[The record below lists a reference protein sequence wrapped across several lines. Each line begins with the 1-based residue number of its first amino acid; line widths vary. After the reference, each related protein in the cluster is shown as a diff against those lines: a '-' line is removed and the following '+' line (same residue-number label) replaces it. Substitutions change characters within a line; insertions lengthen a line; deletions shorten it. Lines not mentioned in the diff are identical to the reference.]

1 MKQSLQMKMGQSLAM
16 TPQLQQAIR
25 LLQLSTLELQGE
37 IQEALESNPM
47 LEVQEDD
54 GSAPDASDAAGDADA
69 VEAREAREDAAGD
82 EAGGREERDAREERA
97 AEDARDAQ
105 DGTSDAADADDP
117 WETDAL
123 DATLAEFDA
132 SAEEFDRTMAG
143 MEEFEASAPEHD
155 ASGDADGD
163 VMPDELPV
171 DSAWEDVYEP
181 AQSSS
186 GSGDGE
192 SRDFTEFHNPGVSSI
207 QDHLNEQIRFAPLT
221 ARDQA
226 IAETIIDAVDN
237 NGYLCDDV
245 GSLIEGLNRDLGPRE
260 ERIDLEEFESVLHLV
275 QNLEPAG
282 CAARDAAECMAI
294 QLAQMPP
301 SDTVLHA
308 KAIAKDHLALLA
320 QHDFARLRRLL
331 KIDDEALQDAIRL
344 IRSLNP
350 RPGRQLV
357 NDHDQYVVPDVFVKK
372 VKGVWRVELNPDIAP
387 KLGIN
392 ALYAGMVKRA
402 DKSDD
407 NAFMKNNLQ
416 EARWFIK
423 SLQSR
428 NETLLRVG
436 TAIVERQRAFLEYG
450 DEAMKPLVLRDIAEQ
465 LSLHESTIS
474 RVTTQKYIHTPR
486 GIFEFK
492 YFFSSHVST
501 ANGGECSATA
511 IRAMIRK
518 FIAREDATRPL
529 SDSRIA
535 STLVAEG
542 IQVARRTV
550 AKYRESM
557 AIPPSNER
565 KRLN

>member
-1 MKQSLQMKMGQSLAM
+1 MKQSLQIKMGQSLAM
-16 TPQLQQAIR
+16 TPQLQQAIK
-25 LLQLSTLELQGE
+25 LLQLSTLELQSE

-47 LEVQEDD
+47 LEMQEED
-54 GSAPDASDAAGDADA
+54 GGEPREGDAGGGEASASDGPAD
-69 VEAREAREDAAGD
+69 E
-82 EAGGREERDAREERA
+82 GGGSDDIGAREERDASSI
-97 AEDARDAQ
+97 D
-105 DGTSDAADADDP
+105 
-117 WETDAL
+117 
-123 DATLAEFDA
+123 
-132 SAEEFDRTMAG
+132 
-143 MEEFEASAPEHD
+143 
-155 ASGDADGD
+155 SGDT
-163 VMPDELPV
+163 MPEDLPV

-181 AQSSS
+181 AAPSSTGTS
-186 GSGDGE
+186 GSDGE
-192 SRDFTEFHNPGVSSI
+192 TRDFTEFHNAGVTSI
-207 QDHLNEQIRFAPLT
+207 QDHLNEQIRFAPLSET
-221 ARDQA
+221 DQR
-226 IAETIIDAVDN
+226 IAETIIDAIDD
-237 NGYLCDDV
+237 NGYLIDDV
-245 GSLIEGLNRDLGPRE
+245 ESLIEGLNRDVDE
-260 ERIDLEEFESVLHLV
+260 EAGDEARVTPSEFESVLHLV
-275 QNLEPAG
+275 QHLEPAG
-282 CAARDAAECMAI
+282 CGARDASECMSI
-294 QLAQMPP
+294 QLSQMPEGE
-301 SDTVLHA
+301 TVANALRLVG
-308 KAIAKDHLALLA
+308 DHLELLA
-320 QHDFARLRRLL
+320 AHDFPRLRRLL
-331 KIDDEALQDAIRL
+331 KLDDEKLQAAVAL

-357 NDHDQYVVPDVFVKK
+357 NDHDQYIVPDVFVKK

-387 KLGIN
+387 RLGIN
-392 ALYAGMVKRA
+392 SLYAGMVKRA

-407 NAFMKNNLQ
+407 NNFLRNHLQ

-428 NETLLRVG
+428 NETLLRVA
-436 TAIVERQRAFLEYG
+436 TAIVERQRSFLEYG

-518 FIAREDATRPL
+518 FIAAEDTSKPL
-529 SDSRIA
+529 SDSKIA
-535 STLVAEG
+535 GTLVADG

>member
-1 MKQSLQMKMGQSLAM
+1 MKQSLQVKMGQSLAM
-16 TPQLQQAIR
+16 TPQLQQAIK
-25 LLQLSTLELQGE
+25 LLQLSTLELQTE
-37 IQEALESNPM
+37 IQTALESNPM
-47 LEVQEDD
+47 LEMQDEE
-54 GSAPDASDAAGDADA
+54 GAEP
-69 VEAREAREDAAGD
+69 READLANESRETR
-82 EAGGREERDAREERA
+82 EANQEAETAA
-97 AEDARDAQ
+97 AEQSKTASEVELP
-105 DGTSDAADADDP
+105 GENSTPAD
-117 WETDAL
+117 
-123 DATLAEFDA
+123 
-132 SAEEFDRTMAG
+132 
-143 MEEFEASAPEHD
+143 
-155 ASGDADGD
+155 D
-163 VMPDELPV
+163 VMPEDLPV
-171 DSAWEDVYEP
+171 DSAWDDIYDSATP
-181 AQSSS
+181 SSS
-186 GSGDGE
+186 GSGSDGE
-192 SRDFTEFHNPGVSSI
+192 SRDFTEFHNAGIASI

-221 ARDQA
+221 ERDQE
-226 IAETIIDAVDN
+226 IAETIIDAIDN
-237 NGYLCDDV
+237 NGYLLDDV
-245 GSLIEGLNRDLGPRE
+245 DVLLEGLNRDVADPDAMFVL
-260 ERIDLEEFESVLHLV
+260 DEFETVLHLV
-275 QNLEPAG
+275 QHLDPAG
-282 CAARDAAECMAI
+282 CGARDASECMNI
-294 QLAQMPP
+294 QLSQLPASELVTTAMGIV
-301 SDTVLHA
+301 D
-308 KAIAKDHLALLA
+308 KHLDLLA
-320 QHDFARLRRLL
+320 AHDFARLRRLF
-331 KIDDEALQDAIRL
+331 KINEEFLQEAIAL

-357 NDHDQYVVPDVFVKK
+357 NDHDEYIVPDVFVKK

-407 NAFMKNNLQ
+407 NNFMRNHLQ

-428 NETLLRVG
+428 NETLLRVA
-436 TAIVERQRAFLEYG
+436 TAIVERQRSFLEYG

-474 RVTTQKYIHTPR
+474 RVTTHKYIHTPR

-518 FIAREDATRPL
+518 FIAAEDATKPL
-529 SDSRIA
+529 SDSKIA

>member
-1 MKQSLQMKMGQSLAM
+1 MKQSLQIKMGQSLAM
-16 TPQLQQAIR
+16 TPQLQQAIK
-25 LLQLSTLELQGE
+25 LLQLSTLELQTE
-37 IQEALESNPM
+37 IQTALESNPM
-47 LEVQEDD
+47 LEMQDEEGAEPRATDLANE
-54 GSAPDASDAAGDADA
+54 SR
-69 VEAREAREDAAGD
+69 ETREANQ
-82 EAGGREERDAREERA
+82 EADTAA
-97 AEDARDAQ
+97 AEQ
-105 DGTSDAADADDP
+105 KQTSSEVELPGENSSNSD
-117 WETDAL
+117 
-123 DATLAEFDA
+123 
-132 SAEEFDRTMAG
+132 
-143 MEEFEASAPEHD
+143 
-155 ASGDADGD
+155 D
-163 VMPDELPV
+163 VMPEDLPV
-171 DSAWEDVYEP
+171 DSAWDDVYDSAAP
-181 AQSSS
+181 SSS
-186 GSGDGE
+186 GSGSDGE
-192 SRDFTEFHNPGVSSI
+192 SRDFTEFHNAGIASI
-207 QDHLNEQIRFAPLT
+207 QDHLNEQIRFAPLSE
-221 ARDQA
+221 RDQE
-226 IAETIIDAVDN
+226 IAETIIDAIDN
-237 NGYLCDDV
+237 NGYLIDDV
-245 GSLIEGLNRDLGPRE
+245 EELINGLNRDIADPQQMFVA
-260 ERIDLEEFESVLHLV
+260 DEFETVLHLV
-275 QNLEPAG
+275 QHLDPAG
-282 CAARDAAECMAI
+282 CGARDASECMTI
-294 QLAQMPP
+294 QLSQLPESELNTLAQGI
-301 SDTVLHA
+301 VA
-308 KAIAKDHLALLA
+308 KHLDLLA
-320 QHDFARLRRLL
+320 THDFARLRRLF
-331 KIDDEALQDAIRL
+331 KINEELLQEAIAL

-357 NDHDQYVVPDVFVKK
+357 NDHDEYIVPDVFVKK

-407 NAFMKNNLQ
+407 NNFMRNHLQ

-428 NETLLRVG
+428 NETLLRVA
-436 TAIVERQRAFLEYG
+436 TAIVERQRSFLEYG

-474 RVTTQKYIHTPR
+474 RVTTHKYIHTPR

-518 FIAREDATRPL
+518 FIAAEDATKPL
-529 SDSRIA
+529 SDSKIA
-535 STLVAEG
+535 STLVSEG

>member
-1 MKQSLQMKMGQSLAM
+1 MKQALQMKMGQSLAM
-16 TPQLQQAIR
+16 TPQLQQAIK

-47 LEVQEDD
+47 LEMQEDD
-54 GSAPDASDAAGDADA
+54 GSAPNADDAAGEGDEHREGMESARD
-69 VEAREAREDAAGD
+69 EARDAA
-82 EAGGREERDAREERA
+82 EERDAADVDTGNDEETWEL
-97 AEDARDAQ
+97 AE
-105 DGTSDAADADDP
+105 
-117 WETDAL
+117 L
-123 DATLAEFDA
+123 DATLAGFDVGDDA
-132 SAEEFDRTMAG
+132 SPNADDFASDFADEFTPAVEERESST
-143 MEEFEASAPEHD
+143 ESSD
-155 ASGDADGD
+155 A

-181 AQSSS
+181 AAPASS
-186 GSGDGE
+186 GSADGE
-192 SRDFTEFHNPGVSSI
+192 SRDFTEFHNAGLASI
-207 QDHLNEQIRFAPLT
+207 QDHLNEQIRFAPLSE
-221 ARDQA
+221 RDQQ
-226 IAETIIDAVDN
+226 IAETIIDAIDN
-237 NGYLCDDV
+237 NGYLLDDV
-245 GSLIEGLNRDLGPRE
+245 DTLIDSLNTRHAQGD
-260 ERIDLEEFESVLHLV
+260 ERIDREEFETVLHLI
-275 QNLEPAG
+275 QHLDPAG
-282 CAARDAAECMAI
+282 CGARNAAECMVI
-294 QLAQMPP
+294 QLSQLPQTDIVVNAR
-301 SDTVLHA
+301 
-308 KAIAKDHLALLA
+308 KIASSHLDLLA
-320 QHDFARLRRLL
+320 HHDFARLRRLL
-331 KIDDEALQDAIRL
+331 KVDEEALQAAIRV

-357 NDHDQYVVPDVFVKK
+357 NDHDQYIVPDVFVKK

-407 NAFMKNNLQ
+407 NAFMRNNLQ

-518 FIAREDATRPL
+518 FVAAEDATKPL
-529 SDSRIA
+529 SDSKIA

-557 AIPPSNER
+557 SIPPSNER

>member
-1 MKQSLQMKMGQSLAM
+1 MKQSLQIKMGQSLAM
-16 TPQLQQAIR
+16 TPQLQQAIK
-25 LLQLSTLELQGE
+25 LLQLSTLELQTE
-37 IQEALESNPM
+37 IQAALESNPM
-47 LEVQEDD
+47 LEMQEED
-54 GSAPDASDAAGDADA
+54 GAEGRATDMEGDQSI
-69 VEAREAREDAAGD
+69 EAKDRKHNEEKQQAEAKSGSND
-82 EAGGREERDAREERA
+82 
-97 AEDARDAQ
+97 
-105 DGTSDAADADDP
+105 
-117 WETDAL
+117 
-123 DATLAEFDA
+123 
-132 SAEEFDRTMAG
+132 
-143 MEEFEASAPEHD
+143 EFEAVNETP
-155 ASGDADGD
+155 D
-163 VMPDELPV
+163 VLPDELPV
-171 DSAWEDVYEP
+171 DSAWEDIYESALP
-181 AQSSS
+181 ASPGSS
-186 GSGDGE
+186 SGDGE
-192 SRDFTEFHNPGVSSI
+192 SRDFTEFHNSGISSI
-207 QDHLNEQIRFAPLT
+207 QDHLNEQIRFAPLSD
-221 ARDQA
+221 RDQI
-226 IAETIIDAVDN
+226 IAETVIDAVDN
-237 NGYLCDDV
+237 NGYLIDSTDA
-245 GSLIEGLNRDLGPRE
+245 LLEGLNRDIVDVE
-260 ERIDLEEFESVLHLV
+260 EQFGLNELESILHLV
-275 QNLEPAG
+275 QNLDPPG
-282 CAARDAAECMAI
+282 CGARDASECMSI
-294 QLAQMPP
+294 QISQLPATGITENAQRI
-301 SDTVLHA
+301 VA
-308 KAIAKDHLALLA
+308 EHLDLLA
-320 QHDFARLRRLL
+320 AHDFSRLRRLL
-331 KIDDEALQDAIRL
+331 KINDEQLQEAIAL

-357 NDHDQYVVPDVFVKK
+357 NDHDQYIVPDVFVKK
-372 VKGVWRVELNPDIAP
+372 IKGVWRVELNPDIAP

-392 ALYAGMVKRA
+392 SLYAGMVKRA

-407 NAFMKNNLQ
+407 NNFLRNHLQ

-436 TAIVERQRAFLEYG
+436 TAIVERQRSFLEYG

-518 FIAREDATRPL
+518 YIAAENATKPL
-529 SDSRIA
+529 SDSKIA

>member
-1 MKQSLQMKMGQSLAM
+1 MKQSLQMKMGQQLAM
-16 TPQLQQAIR
+16 TPQLQQAIK
-25 LLQLSTLELQGE
+25 LLQLSTLELQSE
-37 IQEALESNPM
+37 IQDALENNPM
-47 LEVQEDD
+47 LEMQEDE
-54 GSAPDASDAAGDADA
+54 GSEP
-69 VEAREAREDAAGD
+69 RENDSSAESLAEKAERKRNE
-82 EAGGREERDAREERA
+82 EKQQKEEIREEVNA
-97 AEDARDAQ
+97 A
-105 DGTSDAADADDP
+105 SADDTIV
-117 WETDAL
+117 EQH
-123 DATLAEFDA
+123 
-132 SAEEFDRTMAG
+132 
-143 MEEFEASAPEHD
+143 FEASLGQHEE
-155 ASGDADGD
+155 SI
-163 VMPDELPV
+163 PDELAV
-171 DSAWEDVYEP
+171 DSAWDDVFETSTP
-181 AQSSS
+181 VSSS
-186 GSGDGE
+186 ASNDGE
-192 SRDFTEFHNPGVSSI
+192 SRDFTEFHNSGISSI
-207 QDHLNEQIRFAPLT
+207 QDHLNDQIQFAPLSD
-221 ARDQA
+221 RDQV
-226 IAETIIDAVDN
+226 IAETVIDAIDD
-237 NGYLCDDV
+237 NGYLIDD
-245 GSLIEGLNRDLGPRE
+245 LETLLNGLNRDITDP
-260 ERIDLEEFESVLHLV
+260 ESQYEMAELDAILHMV

-282 CAARDAAECMAI
+282 CGARDASECMNI
-294 QLAQMPP
+294 QLAQMPQ
-301 SDTVLHA
+301 TELTE
-308 KAIAKDHLALLA
+308 IASRIVTNHLDLLA
-320 QHDFARLRRLL
+320 AHDFARLRRLL
-331 KIDDEALQDAIRL
+331 KIDDERLQDSIAL

-357 NDHDQYVVPDVFVKK
+357 NDHDQYIVPDVFVQK

-407 NAFMKNNLQ
+407 NNFLRNHLQ

-428 NETLLRVG
+428 NETLLRVA
-436 TAIVERQRAFLEYG
+436 TAIVERQRNFLEYG

-474 RVTTQKYIHTPR
+474 RVTTHKYIHTPR

-518 FIAREDATRPL
+518 YIAAEDATKPL
-529 SDSRIA
+529 SDSKIA